1 MPETPELNL
10 CIFFLRDRAFQ
21 KFKVILIFSSAALTL
36 PFCAHF
42 KVRGNVY
49 LAHI

>member
-1 MPETPELNL
+1 MPETPELIL
-10 CIFFLRDRAFQ
+10 HIFSLRDTALQ
-21 KFKVILIFSSAALTL
+21 KFKVILVFSSAALTL
-36 PFCAHF
+36 PLCAHF